1 LQAKKRDLSRFVKW
15 PAYVRLQRQRRI
27 LYQRLKVPP
36 AINQFRKPLDKA
48 ETLPLFKLLAKYKP
62 ETEKEKKARV
72 RKLAEAKAAGGDA
85 ASSKPPPVIKFGL
98 NHITYL
104 IEQKKAKLVRTRAA
118 ARTGSRGLVSPAGWI
133 TRRLFPCAAGR
144 HCCRR

>member
-1 LQAKKRDLSRFVKW
+1 M
-15 PAYVRLQRQRRI
+15 RLQRQKKI

-62 ETEKEKKARV
+62 ETKAEKKTRIQGQA
-72 RKLAEAKAAGGDA
+72 AAKAAGGDA

-98 NHITYL
+98 NHVTYL
-104 IEQKKAKLVRTRAA
+104 IEQTKAKLVREGRFFWVGALRMA
-118 ARTGSRGLVSPAGWI
+118 M
-133 TRRLFPCAAGR
+133 PCAL
-144 HCCRR
+144 